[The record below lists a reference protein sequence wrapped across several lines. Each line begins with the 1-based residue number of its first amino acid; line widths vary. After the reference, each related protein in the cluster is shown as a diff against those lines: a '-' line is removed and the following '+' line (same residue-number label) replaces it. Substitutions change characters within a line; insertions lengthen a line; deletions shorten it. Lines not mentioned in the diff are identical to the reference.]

1 MNKVKQDTT
10 FIYKFFI
17 KLNKERENDGVNDD
31 DENGD
36 ENDGDEACVVAFYRA
51 FASFEANSLYKRFER
66 VSE

>member
-17 KLNKERENDGVNDD
+17 KLNKERENDGVSDD

-36 ENDGDEACVVAFYRA
+36 ENDGDDEAFGEAFYRA
-51 FASFEANSLYKRFER
+51 LSSLEDSKEENSL
-66 VSE
+66 